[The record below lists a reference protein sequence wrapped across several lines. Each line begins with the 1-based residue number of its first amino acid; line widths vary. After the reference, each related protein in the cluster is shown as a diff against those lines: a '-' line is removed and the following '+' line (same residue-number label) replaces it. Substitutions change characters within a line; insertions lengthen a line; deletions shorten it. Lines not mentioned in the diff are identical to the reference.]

1 MNNGYRLES
10 VQRSVM
16 RPVNAHIAEQLI
28 RIEYNFSFNGA
39 LAGPAALL
47 GADHA
52 VRLAICPSFKPCAQS
67 FAVR

>member
-1 MNNGYRLES
+1 
-10 VQRSVM
+10 M
-16 RPVNAHIAEQLI
+16 RHVNAHIAEQLI
-28 RIEYNFSFNGA
+28 SIEYNLIFNGA

-52 VRLAICPSFKPCAQS
+52 ERLAICPSFKPCAQS